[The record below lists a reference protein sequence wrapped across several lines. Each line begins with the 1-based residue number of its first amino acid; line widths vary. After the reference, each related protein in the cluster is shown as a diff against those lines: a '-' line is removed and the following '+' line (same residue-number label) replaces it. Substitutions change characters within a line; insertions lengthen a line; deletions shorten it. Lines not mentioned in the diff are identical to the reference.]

1 MVQLSEKL
9 ILELQKIIKEDY
21 GREVTLAQAREIGQ
35 TLTDYYDLLG
45 KIYHEMKIDG
55 TQKDV

>member
-45 KIYHEMKIDG
+45 KIYYEIK
-55 TQKDV
+55 TENLPFN

>member
-1 MVQLSEKL
+1 MAQLSEKL

-21 GREVTLAQAREIGQ
+21 GKEVTLSEARNIGE

-45 KIYHEMKIDG
+45 KIYHKIK
-55 TQKDV
+55 TEE

>member
-21 GREVTLAQAREIGQ
+21 GREVTLAETREIGQ

-45 KIYHEMKIDG
+45 KIYHEIK
-55 TQKDV
+55 TEKPPLN

>member
-1 MVQLSEKL
+1 MAQLSEKL

-21 GREVTLAQAREIGQ
+21 GREVTLAEARSIGE

-45 KIYHEMKIDG
+45 KIYHRMKTDG
-55 TQKDV
+55 PAEK